1 MYIIRIYPDEHKA
14 PGTDRIAMVW
24 DKVLPNGNYDYD
36 NMIEVLRAHSEE
48 LGITVS
54 DMDIAEIVN
63 VEGIAAINYYMECG
77 SVEEYWK
84 NHWEEA

>member
-1 MYIIRIYPDEHKA
+1 MYIMSIYPDEHKA
-14 PGTDRIAMVW
+14 PGTERIAMVW

-36 NMIEVLRAHSEE
+36 DMIAVLQEHRDE

-54 DMDIAEIVN
+54 DRDIAEIIN
-63 VEGIAAINYYMECG
+63 VEGIAAINYYMTTG

-84 NHWEEA
+84 NQWEKA

>member
-1 MYIIRIYPDEHKA
+1 MYIIRIYPDEHKV

-24 DKVLPNGNYDYD
+24 DKVLSNGNYDYKD
-36 NMIEVLRAHSEE
+36 MIEVLQNHRDE

-54 DMDIAEIVN
+54 NIDIAEIVN
-63 VEGIAAINYYMECG
+63 VEGIAAINYYMTTG

-84 NHWEEA
+84 NQWEEA